1 MKIELEIPYIKDDD
15 ISIKI
20 TIKKDGEVS
29 IDREESVDTPP
40 QSKKNPTSKKKS
52 VSLKNNFSGNMMN
65 LDDF

>member
-29 IDREESVDTPP
+29 IDKEDSVDTSL

-52 VSLKNNFSGNMMN
+52 VSQNNSFSGNMMN